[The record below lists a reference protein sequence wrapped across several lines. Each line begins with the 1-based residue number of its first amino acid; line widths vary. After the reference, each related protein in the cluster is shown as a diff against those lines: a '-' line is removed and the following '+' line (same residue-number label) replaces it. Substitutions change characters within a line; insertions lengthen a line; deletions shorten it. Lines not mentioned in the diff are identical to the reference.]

1 MLFRRQAIMVYS
13 EFRSSHPQYMANTQ
27 QDVVNISSI
36 FAYDVS
42 GALLPIFF
50 VQKGEKFSTFS
61 TVKTVESTVKT
72 VEWLIISTDFSTE
85 TLKNRLIPH
94 EN

>member
-1 MLFRRQAIMVYS
+1 MLCWGLF
-13 EFRSSHPQYMANTQ
+13 PP
-27 QDVVNISSI
+27 
-36 FAYDVS
+36 
-42 GALLPIFF
+42 GFF

-61 TVKTVESTVKT
+61 TVKIVESTVKT

-85 TLKNRLIPH
+85 TFKNRLIPH

>member
-1 MLFRRQAIMVYS
+1 VWGFCPL
-13 EFRSSHPQYMANTQ
+13 
-27 QDVVNISSI
+27 D
-36 FAYDVS
+36 
-42 GALLPIFF
+42 FF

-61 TVKTVESTVKT
+61 TVKIVESTVKT

>member
-1 MLFRRQAIMVYS
+1 MVYS

-42 GALLPIFF
+42 GALLPIFCA
-50 VQKGEKFSTFS
+50 KGREVFHIF
-61 TVKTVESTVKT
+61 
-72 VEWLIISTDFSTE
+72 
-85 TLKNRLIPH
+85 NG
-94 EN
+94 ENS

>member
-1 MLFRRQAIMVYS
+1 MMCRELCSR
-13 EFRSSHPQYMANTQ
+13 
-27 QDVVNISSI
+27 
-36 FAYDVS
+36 
-42 GALLPIFF
+42 FF

-72 VEWLIISTDFSTE
+72 VEWLIISTVFSTE

-94 EN
+94 ENLSGKVENYVKTVENLFWKFP

>member
-1 MLFRRQAIMVYS
+1 MMYRELCSR
-13 EFRSSHPQYMANTQ
+13 
-27 QDVVNISSI
+27 
-36 FAYDVS
+36 
-42 GALLPIFF
+42 FF

-61 TVKTVESTVKT
+61 MVKIVESTVKT

-85 TLKNRLIPH
+85 TFKNRLIPH